1 MKENRELQFL
11 YYEII
16 TDMFKQESLDN
27 RLIEKMLHRL
37 SEYLKMDYLALYL
50 HFETTNSL
58 QLLAAVSRN
67 DHYVPEEFITNQ
79 DIIPNHFFKGE
90 RPEYVRFI
98 PIQLEDSSVLFLLYD
113 KPISLKEQ
121 ALLLLRKE
129 TENSFSIIKR
139 MWATMLQHK
148 YNTTL
153 VKTSMKML
161 MAHDKSEV
169 LHQMVEALE
178 SVYHDYPFY
187 LTLTQEYGVTS
198 TLPIKIL
205 KYTDTL
211 PMTVSAEVFMTGK
224 FQIEVEP
231 EQGTKTAYA
240 PIAGEQ
246 SVYGVLEL
254 IMPIA
259 DYFPLQEQK
268 FIEEFAFL
276 AGKALEK
283 TMLYED
289 SLSQVSELT
298 LLNNTIHDLNAA
310 LKLEELTELIR
321 KQIMKITGA
330 TEVGFIYFDEKS
342 DKDFDILIGSTALF
356 QEIQGQQLANEYK
369 VKIMKTREAIFTGN
383 ATELEKYGYQSV
395 MVIPM
400 VYSGLSMGFAI
411 VLHKNAYYFSFENF
425 KLIVSLMQHS
435 ALAISNTILK
445 ERLQTT
451 VITDYLTQVYTRRY
465 LEETINDHEENG
477 ATGVLL
483 LFDIDNFKSVNDTY
497 GHHVGDRVLKQTAS
511 VMEKAIGNDGIVA
524 RWGGEE
530 FAVYLPELAL
540 RDAQRSAGEIRKQ
553 IPLGTDPSI
562 TVSCGISSWYRG
574 EHVTQ
579 ESLFKRADQA
589 LYQAKSKGKNRV
601 LTL

>member
-1 MKENRELQFL
+1 ML
-11 YYEII
+11 
-16 TDMFKQESLDN
+16 KQERLDN
-27 RLIEKMLHRL
+27 ELIEKMLRRL
-37 SEYLKMDYLALYL
+37 SEYLETDYLALYL

-58 QLLAAVSRN
+58 RLLASVS
-67 DHYVPEEFITNQ
+67 HLKQYEPEEFISNK
-79 DIIPNHFFKGE
+79 DLIADHFFKGKK
-90 RPEYVRFI
+90 PEYVRFI
-98 PIQLEDSSVLFLLYD
+98 PIQLEKSSVLFLLYD
-113 KPISLKEQ
+113 KPVSLTEQ
-121 ALLLLRKE
+121 VLLQLREK
-129 TENSFSIIKR
+129 TEKAFSIVERIWNK
-139 MWATMLQHK
+139 MLQQK
-148 YNTTL
+148 YNTL
-153 VKTSMKML
+153 LLDTSMKML

-178 SVYHDYPFY
+178 SVYQDYSFHLI
-187 LTLTQEYGVTS
+187 LTLEYGATS

-205 KYTDTL
+205 KYSDTL
-211 PMTVSAEVFMTGK
+211 PMPVSTEVFMTGK
-224 FQIEVEP
+224 FQIEVES
-231 EQGTKTAYA
+231 EQGIKTVYA

-254 IMPIA
+254 IVPIT
-259 DYFPLQEQK
+259 DYFPLQEQQ

-276 AGKALEK
+276 SGKALEK

-342 DKDFDILIGSTALF
+342 DKDFDILTGSTALF
-356 QEIQGQQLANEYK
+356 QGIQGQQLANEYK

-411 VLHKNAYYFSFENF
+411 VLHKNAYYFGFENF

-511 VMEKAIGNDGIVA
+511 VMEKAIGNDGVVA

-540 RDAQRSAGEIRKQ
+540 RDAQRSAGKIREQ

-589 LYQAKSKGKNRV
+589 LYQAKSKGKNRI